1 MQNDSVINTEKY
13 ENYLNRETSLIEFNR
28 RVLLEA
34 EGNKHPL
41 LERLKFISILSAN
54 LDEFFMIRVAGL
66 KTQIAA
72 GVEDLSY
79 DGKTA
84 KQQISEIR
92 EMLLPIYEY
101 QSRLWN
107 EEIVPELNKEG
118 IFIHKFDQL
127 FEEEKV
133 HLRTHFTEQILPVL
147 TPLILD
153 SAHPFPRLIDRSL
166 NIAFII
172 NDESS
177 KFSEKKVAF
186 LQIPA
191 LFDRFIKIER
201 ESGFHFIL
209 IESLIRD
216 SADLLFPGLQ
226 VEAANTF
233 RVTRDADIE
242 ISEDEAEDLISE
254 IEEQLKQRKFGRAA
268 IRLEVNANMPQEL
281 VDLLSGYLDLEDE
294 DIYIIN
300 RPLKMPDF
308 MALTKLDLAH
318 LKDQAFHSRIAPE
331 LAQSNN
337 IFEAIS
343 KNDIFLHHPY
353 DSFSNST
360 LRLISDASKDKNV
373 MAIKITLYR
382 VGSNPLI
389 VKALKDAAENGKD
402 VTAFVELKA
411 RFDEENNIIWSR
423 DLEQS
428 GVKVIYGVIGLK
440 THCKIALIIRKE
452 SNKLKSYVHVGT
464 GNYNH
469 VTSRLYTDVS
479 VLTANPNFGDD
490 AIHLFNYLTGIS
502 KYNSW
507 KELVVAPNNLM
518 NFVISKIEQEIE
530 KSTPEKPGLII
541 AKMNQLAQREVI
553 QALYKASMAGVKIKL
568 IVRGVCCLKPN
579 IEGVSNNI
587 EVRSIIGRFLEH
599 SRIFYFQNGGEP
611 EYFISSADWMTRNLQ
626 KRVEIMSPVHSKKI
640 QKKLWNLLAYYWKD
654 NCKSWIL
661 QNDGTYIRNLP
672 QKNEH
677 KFDVQN
683 YLLSIYNKKKK

>member
-1 MQNDSVINTEKY
+1 VISTEKY
-13 ENYLNRETSLIEFNR
+13 ENYLNRETSLIEFNK

-41 LERLKFISILSAN
+41 LERLKFISILSSN

-66 KTQIAA
+66 KTQLAA
-72 GVEDLSY
+72 GVEELSY

-84 KQQISEIR
+84 KQQLSEIR
-92 EMLLPIYEY
+92 KMLLPIYNH
-101 QSRLWN
+101 QSKLWN
-107 EEIVPELNKEG
+107 EEILPELNNEG

-127 FEEEKV
+127 NDNEKEI
-133 HLRTHFTEQILPVL
+133 LRKHFSEQILPVL

-172 NDESS
+172 NDEST

-186 LQIPA
+186 LQIPS
-191 LFDRFIKIER
+191 LFDRFIPIQR
-201 ESGFHFIL
+201 ESGYHFIL

-216 SADLLFPGLQ
+216 SADLLFPGLI

-242 ISEDEAEDLISE
+242 ISEDEADDLLSE

-268 IRLEVNANMPQEL
+268 VRLEVNVNMPQEL
-281 VDLLSGYLDLEDE
+281 VELLMGYLDLEEE
-294 DIYIIN
+294 DVYILN

-308 MALTKLDLAH
+308 MSLTKLELNH
-318 LKDQAFHSRIAPE
+318 LRDQQFHSRIAPE
-331 LAQSNN
+331 LKHSN
-337 IFEAIS
+337 IFDAIS
-343 KNDIFLHHPY
+343 KNDIFVHHPF

-360 LRLISDASKDKNV
+360 LKLISSAAKDKNV

-389 VKALKDAAENGKD
+389 VKTLKEASENGKD

-411 RFDEENNIIWSR
+411 RFDEENNILWSK

-452 SNKLKSYVHVGT
+452 NNRLKTYVHFGT

-479 VLTANPNFGDD
+479 VLTAKQNFGDD

-502 KYNSW
+502 KYNEW
-507 KELVVAPNNLM
+507 KELVIAPRNLM
-518 NFVISKIEQEIE
+518 NHIIDKIEQEIE
-530 KSTPEKPGLII
+530 NSTPENPGLII

-553 QALYKASMAGVKIKL
+553 QALYKASMAGVKVKL

-579 IEGVSNNI
+579 IPNISENI

-599 SRIFYFQNGGEP
+599 TRIFYFQNGGKEDI
-611 EYFISSADWMTRNLQ
+611 YISSADWMTRNLQ
-626 KRVEIMSPVHSKKI
+626 KRVEILAPIHSVKI
-640 QKKLWNLLAYYWKD
+640 KKKLKRLLDYYWKD

-661 QNDGTYIRNLP
+661 QNDGTYIRNIA
-672 QKNEH
+672 H
-677 KFDVQN
+677 KGEPRFDVQN
-683 YLLSIYNKKKK
+683 YLLSINNKKIKLK

>member
-1 MQNDSVINTEKY
+1 MIDTERY
-13 ENYLNRETSLIEFNR
+13 ENYLNRETSLIEFNK

-34 EGNKHPL
+34 EGKKHPL
-41 LERLKFISILSAN
+41 LERLKFISILSSN

-66 KTQIAA
+66 KTQLAA
-72 GVEDLSY
+72 EVDDLSY
-79 DGKTA
+79 DGKTP
-84 KQQISEIR
+84 KQQLSEIR
-92 EMLLPIYEY
+92 QMLIPIYEH
-101 QSRLWN
+101 QSKLWN
-107 EEIVPELNKEG
+107 EEILPGLNSEG
-118 IFIHKFDQL
+118 IFIHKFDEL
-127 FEEEKV
+127 YDDEKKV
-133 HLRTHFTEQILPVL
+133 LRKHFSEQILPVL

-177 KFSEKKVAF
+177 KFAEKKVAF
-186 LQIPA
+186 LQIPS
-191 LFDRFIKIER
+191 LFDRFIPIER
-201 ESGFHFIL
+201 ESGYHFIL

-216 SADLLFPGLQ
+216 SADLLFPGLI

-242 ISEDEAEDLISE
+242 ISEDEAEDLLSE

-268 IRLEVNANMPQEL
+268 VRLEVNANMPLEL
-281 VDLLSGYLDLEDE
+281 VDLLAVYLDLEEE
-294 DIYIIN
+294 DIYVIN

-308 MALTKLDLAH
+308 MSLTKLDLSH
-318 LKDQAFHSRIAPE
+318 LKDQQFHSRIAPE

-343 KNDIFLHHPY
+343 KNDIFVHHPF

-360 LRLISDASKDKNV
+360 LRLISEAAKDKNV

-389 VKALKDAAENGKD
+389 VKALKDASENGKD

-440 THCKIALIIRKE
+440 THCKIALVIRRE
-452 SNKLKSYVHVGT
+452 NNKLKTYVHYGT

-479 VLTANPNFGDD
+479 ILTSKPSFGDD

-502 KYNSW
+502 KYNEW
-507 KELVVAPNNLM
+507 KELVIAPRNLM
-518 NFVISKIEQEIE
+518 KYIITKIEQEIE
-530 KSTPEKPGLII
+530 KSTAEKPGLIV

-553 QALYKASMAGVKIKL
+553 QALYRASMAGVKVRL
-568 IVRGVCCLKPN
+568 IVRGVCCLKPG
-579 IEGVSNNI
+579 IEGVSDNI

-599 SRIFYFQNGGEP
+599 SRIFYFQNGGDE
-611 EYFISSADWMTRNLQ
+611 EYYISSADWMTRNLQ
-626 KRVEIMSPVHSKKI
+626 KRVEILAPVHSLKI
-640 QKKLWNLLAYYWKD
+640 QRKIKRLLEYYWKD

-661 QNDGTYIRNLP
+661 NKDGSYSRNIA
-672 QKNEH
+672 KKGEH

-683 YLLSIYNKKKK
+683 YLLSINNKKKL

>member
-1 MQNDSVINTEKY
+1 MVNTEAF
-13 ENYLNRETSLIEFNR
+13 ENYINREISLIEFNR

-34 EGNKHPL
+34 EGDTHPL
-41 LERLKFISILSAN
+41 LERLKFISILSSN

-72 GVEDLSY
+72 GMEELSY
-79 DGKTA
+79 DGKTP
-84 KQQISEIR
+84 QQQLHEIR
-92 EMLLPIYEY
+92 EKLLPIYEK
-101 QSRLWN
+101 QSKMWN
-107 EEIVPELNKEG
+107 EEIIPQLNENG
-118 IFIHKFDQL
+118 IFLHKFDQL
-127 FEEEKV
+127 TTKERKR
-133 HLRTHFTEQILPVL
+133 LRQYFIEQILPVL

-153 SAHPFPRLIDRSL
+153 STHPFPRLIERSL

-172 NDESS
+172 SDND
-177 KFSEKKVAF
+177 KNFSEKKVAF
-186 LQIPA
+186 LQIPS
-191 LFDRFIKIER
+191 LFDRFIKIDR
-201 ESGFHFIL
+201 ANGYHFIQ

-216 SADLLFPGLQ
+216 NSDLLFPGLN

-242 ISEDEAEDLISE
+242 ISEDEAEDLLEE

-268 IRLEVNANMPQEL
+268 IRLEVNINMPQEL
-281 VDLLSGYLDLEDE
+281 VELLMGYLDLEEE
-294 DIYIIN
+294 DVYVLD

-308 MALTKLDLAH
+308 MYLTKLDLSH
-318 LKDQAFHSRIAPE
+318 LKDKIFHSRIPPE
-331 LAQSNN
+331 LKTPN
-337 IFEAIS
+337 IFESIR

-360 LRLISDASKDKNV
+360 LRFISEAAKDKDV

-440 THCKIALIIRKE
+440 THCKIALVIRRE
-452 SNKLKSYVHVGT
+452 NNKLKTYAHIGT

-469 VTSRLYTDVS
+469 ITSRLYTDVGL
-479 VLTANPNFGDD
+479 LTNNPDIGED

-502 KYNSW
+502 KYNKW
-507 KELVVAPNNLM
+507 KELIIAPTNML
-518 NFVISKIEQEIE
+518 NFILAKIENEIQ

-541 AKMNQLAQREVI
+541 AKMNQLAQREII
-553 QALYKASMAGVKIKL
+553 QALYKASNAGVKIKL
-568 IVRGVCCLKPN
+568 IVRGVCCLKPG
-579 IEGVSNNI
+579 IPEVSENI
-587 EVRSIIGRFLEH
+587 EVRSVIGRFLEH
-599 SRIFYFQNGGEP
+599 SRIFYFQNGGDE
-611 EYFISSADWMTRNLQ
+611 EFYISSADWMTRNIH
-626 KRVEIMSPVHSKKI
+626 KRVEVLTPIHSKRI
-640 QKKLWNLLAYYWKD
+640 QKKLSNLLDLYWKD
-654 NCKSWIL
+654 NSKSWIL
-661 QNDGTYIRNLP
+661 QSDGTYI
-672 QKNEH
+672 KNKPKAREN
-677 KFDVQN
+677 KFGVQE
-683 YLLSIYNKKKK
+683 YLLNKYNKK